1 MPDEVELYSRI
12 VAFVSET
19 TGIRAERIHATTR
32 VQHDCGVT
40 GDDAVELMS
49 KFSEQFSVDLA
60 EFEFDRHFG
69 PESSGNLFALI
80 RKILSD
86 EPKFDEIR
94 IEDLVVAARR
104 GRWIYDRPDNRQ
116 IATESK

>member
-12 VAFVSET
+12 VAFVSKT

-32 VQHDCGVT
+32 LQRDCGVT
-40 GDDAVELMS
+40 GDDAVELML
-49 KFSEQFSVDLA
+49 KFSERFSVHLA

-69 PESSGNLFALI
+69 PESSGNLFAMI
-80 RKILSD
+80 GNILSD

-94 IEDLVVAARR
+94 IEDLVMRSEERR
-104 GRWIYDRPDNRQ
+104 VGKECRSRWSPYH
-116 IATESK
+116 